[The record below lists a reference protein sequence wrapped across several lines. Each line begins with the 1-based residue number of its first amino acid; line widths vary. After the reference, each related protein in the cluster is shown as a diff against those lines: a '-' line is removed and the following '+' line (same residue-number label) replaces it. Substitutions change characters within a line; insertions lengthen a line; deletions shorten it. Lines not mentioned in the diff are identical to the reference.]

1 MAHLAPPSPT
11 ERMLTGIMPSGTVEI
26 AEGLDVKPVTPRLTE
41 QMLWPQTD
49 PEDYYQTA
57 LTIPLLG
64 RFTNI
69 YVLDINLLL
78 KKS

>member
-1 MAHLAPPSPT
+1 MPHLAPLSPT

-49 PEDYYQTA
+49 PEDYY
-57 LTIPLLG
+57 
-64 RFTNI
+64 
-69 YVLDINLLL
+69 
-78 KKS
+78 